1 MGDQLTLDT
10 GPSPYATFEGK
21 TYLKAVIVAQANSAL
36 GRGERFV
43 LPPGVIFEAVNSD
56 WPWRSVK
63 PLPFK
68 GRFLAEP
75 AEARDDQSR
84 LHALAHVVRE
94 IVEVPD
100 DCPPVGRWERAD
112 GV

>member
-10 GPSPYATFEGK
+10 GPSPYATFKGK
-21 TYLKAVIVAQANSAL
+21 TYLKAVIVNQANSAL
-36 GRGERFV
+36 EKGEKFI
-43 LPPGVIFEAVNSD
+43 LPPGVIFEAINSD

-75 AEARDDQSR
+75 AETRDNLSC
-84 LHALAHVVRE
+84 LHALAHAVKC

-100 DCPPVGRWERAD
+100 DCPPVGRWERSD
-112 GV
+112 V